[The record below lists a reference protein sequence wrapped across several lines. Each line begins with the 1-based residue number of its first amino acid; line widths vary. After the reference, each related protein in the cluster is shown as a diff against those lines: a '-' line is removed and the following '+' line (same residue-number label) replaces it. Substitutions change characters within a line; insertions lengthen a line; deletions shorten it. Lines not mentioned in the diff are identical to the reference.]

1 MKSTSRIFM
10 LAAAVSLCL
19 MFVFPLWKITLLAPQ
34 YPDGLGMFIWVTKI
48 TGTES
53 GTLQNINIMNHYIGM
68 KPIEPDSIPELQFM
82 QYIILGLSG
91 IALLLAIFNRW
102 KLNLVWLIIL
112 VAAGSLAIYDFYL
125 WEYDYGHN
133 LDPDAAIKIEGM
145 AYQPPL
151 IGKKLIL
158 NFTAISYPRLGSFF
172 MALSMVTGGL
182 AVFLGI
188 KNRGTVKNL

>member
-1 MKSTSRIFM
+1 MKSKSRIFI

-19 MFVFPLWKITLLAPQ
+19 MFVFPLWKITLIAPQ

-48 TGTES
+48 TGTDP

-82 QYIILGLSG
+82 KYIIFGLSG
-91 IALLLAIFNRW
+91 LALILSFINRW

-133 LDPDAAIKIEGM
+133 LNPDAAIKIEGM

-172 MALSMVTGGL
+172 MALSMATGGL
-182 AVFLGI
+182 AVYFGI
-188 KNRGTVKNL
+188 KKRGRV